1 MLADKTLDDTLSAR
15 MADDNLAIVLNVARD
30 LPDQARQYSSHS
42 RPAAPDAAADGRL
55 MP

>member
-30 LPDQARQYSSHS
+30 LPDHIADLL
-42 RPAAPDAAADGRL
+42 RPTRRL
-55 MP
+55 MGA

>member
-30 LPDQARQYSSHS
+30 LPDHTRDEYFKRIADLL
-42 RPAAPDAAADGRL
+42 RPTRRL
-55 MP
+55 MGA

>member
-1 MLADKTLDDTLSAR
+1 MLADKTLDNTLSAR
-15 MADDNLAIVLNVARD
+15 MAEDNLAIVLNVARD
-30 LPDQARQYSSHS
+30 LPDHHS